1 MDQNERN
8 KLEREL
14 FDLEMQQAKLDGRI
28 KELRR
33 ILARDW
39 VSLRTGK
46 SREEAIVAFYR
57 ASTENDQKAYFN
69 GGE

>member
-1 MDQNERN
+1 MNQNERN

-46 SREEAIVAFYR
+46 VVMCDE
-57 ASTENDQKAYFN
+57 
-69 GGE
+69 

>member
-14 FDLEMQQAKLDGRI
+14 FDLEMQQVKLDGRI

-46 SREEAIVAFYR
+46 VVMCNE
-57 ASTENDQKAYFN
+57 
-69 GGE
+69 

>member
-8 KLEREL
+8 ALEREL
-14 FDLEMQQAKLDGRI
+14 FDLEMQQAVIDGRI

-39 VSLRTGK
+39 MALRTGK
-46 SREEAIVAFYR
+46 VVMCDE
-57 ASTENDQKAYFN
+57 
-69 GGE
+69 

>member
-14 FDLEMQQAKLDGRI
+14 FDLEMQQVKLDGRI

-46 SREEAIVAFYR
+46 VVMCDE
-57 ASTENDQKAYFN
+57 
-69 GGE
+69 